1 MTSPKWRRPMY
12 HKKNLPEGV
21 NIVGVGIPKISKRS
35 DKSFKSYSK
44 KSPPPPGRL
53 RVNHYEHKG
62 SKAQDVCFN
71 WKKIRSKNID

>member
-35 DKSFKSYSK
+35 DKSFKTFK
-44 KSPPPPGRL
+44 KILGVGVKIAPPPGRL
-53 RVNHYEHKG
+53 RVKYCASFHLR
-62 SKAQDVCFN
+62 V
-71 WKKIRSKNID
+71 